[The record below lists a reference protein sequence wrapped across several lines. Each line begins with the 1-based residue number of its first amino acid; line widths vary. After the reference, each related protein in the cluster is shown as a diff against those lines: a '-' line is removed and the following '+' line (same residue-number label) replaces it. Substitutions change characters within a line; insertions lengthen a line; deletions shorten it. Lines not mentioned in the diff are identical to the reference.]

1 MNQRNLIILVG
12 RRYPGSF
19 VNCFISFFSKLQCR
33 ELYTAMKEA
42 MERAAIRGK
51 VTLSGRD
58 LGGEFPVQD
67 MESNQ
72 GGLLQVRIDGIT
84 LLFEERQV
92 MLLLSFRFSILKF

>member
-1 MNQRNLIILVG
+1 
-12 RRYPGSF
+12 
-19 VNCFISFFSKLQCR
+19 
-33 ELYTAMKEA
+33 

-67 MESNQ
+67 MESKQ

-84 LLFEERQV
+84 LLFEDRQV
-92 MLLLSFRFSILKF
+92 KLLVNITFCFEVLKLAYCIEKFYSIFESLSAFR